1 MRTVSLPVGG
11 AVKKSRNNFTEHVFR
26 FNIIA
31 LCVLGQSFLFLKY
44 LNLRCMMIC
53 LCIRLWTMYTLDAC
67 IGQKRVLEPPE
78 VKLQIVMSH
87 YVGAGKG
94 AEILCRAASV
104 LNH

>member
-1 MRTVSLPVGG
+1 
-11 AVKKSRNNFTEHVFR
+11 
-26 FNIIA
+26 
-31 LCVLGQSFLFLKY
+31 
-44 LNLRCMMIC
+44 
-53 LCIRLWTMYTLDAC
+53 MYTLDAC